1 MTAIINSQPTVS
13 GFLRIILICILTSQV
28 RNSQLYKQR
37 SWGSGKWNCVQDTVY
52 TRSRS
57 AFFIHCVWLNILI
70 KRASNT
76 YIKQMVNFPENHRTL
91 KGKWTWLQFSGTSG
105 RTHNVIFSAQAG
117 HWGVFPKDIPKDRM
131 LDKTDHTAFNE
142 RAKRGK
148 TQCPLPT
155 GKHVLSLFSF
165 NINRINL
172 ILNINILFKNFQIHS
187 HNWFFRG
194 K

>member
-13 GFLRIILICILTSQV
+13 GFLRIILISILTSQV

-76 YIKQMVNFPENHRTL
+76 YTKWMVNFPENHRTL

-105 RTHNVIFSAQAG
+105 RTHTVIFSAQAG
-117 HWGVFPKDIPKDRM
+117 RWGVLPKDIPEDRM
-131 LDKTDHTAFNE
+131 PGKTDHTAFNK
-142 RAKRGK
+142 RAKIGK
-148 TQCPLPT
+148 IQRPL
-155 GKHVLSLFSF
+155 S
-165 NINRINL
+165 
-172 ILNINILFKNFQIHS
+172 
-187 HNWFFRG
+187 NWKTCVFII
-194 K
+194 